1 MYFASYIAHSG
12 VDYTFEDYIICVEN
26 KPKEVISMKKSTTVL
41 WFLASILMIV
51 AGIVCFCLPVDTT
64 MSVFAYVVGAIVL
77 IIGIVEIV
85 GFFTTAGFVGGGAF
99 LADGII
105 TTLLGIIL
113 LANKGVVAGFIP
125 FIFAMWFIIEGISEL
140 SLSISASK
148 YRVPYWWT
156 LLIFSILE
164 ILFGFLTFFDPIG
177 GAISMTIMVGVFLIT
192 HGISMLGD
200 WIVALRVKKFFK
212 GFVQRAA
219 VFNENEMDDSACDD
233 QR

>member
-1 MYFASYIAHSG
+1 MSKTNRNRLKKRYI
-12 VDYTFEDYIICVEN
+12 
-26 KPKEVISMKKSTTVL
+26 MKKSTTIL

-64 MSVFAYVVGAIVL
+64 MTVFAYIVGAIVL
-77 IIGIVEIV
+77 AIGIVEIV

-105 TTLLGIIL
+105 TTILGIIL
-113 LANKGVVAGFIP
+113 LSNEGVVAGFIP

-140 SLSISASK
+140 SLAISAG
-148 YRVPYWWT
+148 RFHVPYWWT
-156 LLIFSILE
+156 LLILSVLE
-164 ILFGFLTFFDPIG
+164 IVFGFLTFFDPIG
-177 GAISMTIMVGVFLIT
+177 GAISMTIMVGTFLVV

-200 WIVALRVKKFFK
+200 WVVALRVKRFFK
-212 GFVQRAA
+212 GFFQRPT
-219 VFNENEMDDSACDD
+219 VFNEGDVDDSRCDD

>member
-1 MYFASYIAHSG
+1 
-12 VDYTFEDYIICVEN
+12 
-26 KPKEVISMKKSTTVL
+26 MKKSTTVL

-64 MSVFAYVVGAIVL
+64 MSVFAYIVGAIVL
-77 IIGIVEIV
+77 LIGIVEIV
-85 GFFTTAGFVGGGAF
+85 GFFTTAGFIGGGAF

-105 TTLLGIIL
+105 TTILGIIL
-113 LANKGVVAGFIP
+113 LANEGVVAGFIP

-148 YRVPYWWT
+148 YHVPYWWT
-156 LLIFSILE
+156 LLILSILE
-164 ILFGFLTFFDPIG
+164 IVFGFLTFFDPIG
-177 GAISMTIMVGVFLIT
+177 GAISMTILVGTFLVV

-200 WIVALRVKKFFK
+200 WIVAFRVKKFFK
-212 GFVQRAA
+212 GFFQRPV
-219 VFNENEMDDSACDD
+219 VFNEGDIDDSRCDD

>member
-1 MYFASYIAHSG
+1 
-12 VDYTFEDYIICVEN
+12 
-26 KPKEVISMKKSTTVL
+26 MKKSTTIL

-64 MSVFAYVVGAIVL
+64 MSVFAYIVGAIVL
-77 IIGIVEIV
+77 VIGIVEII

-105 TTLLGIIL
+105 TTILGVVL
-113 LANKGVVAGFIP
+113 LANEGVVAGFIP

-140 SLSISASK
+140 SLAISASK
-148 YRVPYWWT
+148 YHVPYWWT
-156 LLIFSILE
+156 LLILSILE
-164 ILFGFLTFFDPIG
+164 IVFGFLTFFDPIG
-177 GAISMTIMVGVFLIT
+177 GAISIAVMVGTFLIV

-212 GFVQRAA
+212 GFFQRPA
-219 VFNENEMDDSACDD
+219 VCFPMD
-233 QR
+233 

>member
-1 MYFASYIAHSG
+1 
-12 VDYTFEDYIICVEN
+12 
-26 KPKEVISMKKSTTVL
+26 MKKSTTIL

-64 MSVFAYVVGAIVL
+64 MSVFAYIVGAIVL
-77 IIGIVEIV
+77 VIGIVEII

-105 TTLLGIIL
+105 TTILGVVL
-113 LANKGVVAGFIP
+113 LANEGVVAGFIP

-140 SLSISASK
+140 SLAISASK
-148 YRVPYWWT
+148 YHVPYWWT
-156 LLIFSILE
+156 LLILSILE
-164 ILFGFLTFFDPIG
+164 IVFGFLTFFDPIG
-177 GAISMTIMVGVFLIT
+177 GAISMAIMVGTFLIV

-212 GFVQRAA
+212 GFFQRPA
-219 VFNENEMDDSACDD
+219 VFNEGEVDDSRCDD

>member
-1 MYFASYIAHSG
+1 
-12 VDYTFEDYIICVEN
+12 
-26 KPKEVISMKKSTTVL
+26 
-41 WFLASILMIV
+41 MIV

-64 MSVFAYVVGAIVL
+64 MSVFAYIVGAIVL
-77 IIGIVEIV
+77 VIGIVEII

-105 TTLLGIIL
+105 TTILGVVL
-113 LANKGVVAGFIP
+113 LANEGVVAGFIP

-148 YRVPYWWT
+148 YHVPYWWT
-156 LLIFSILE
+156 LLILSILE
-164 ILFGFLTFFDPIG
+164 IVFGFLTFFDPIG
-177 GAISMTIMVGVFLIT
+177 GAISMAVMVGTFLIV

-212 GFVQRAA
+212 GFFQRPA
-219 VFNENEMDDSACDD
+219 VFNEGEVDDSRCDD

>member
-1 MYFASYIAHSG
+1 
-12 VDYTFEDYIICVEN
+12 
-26 KPKEVISMKKSTTVL
+26 MKKSTTIL

-64 MSVFAYVVGAIVL
+64 MSVFAYIVGAIVL
-77 IIGIVEIV
+77 LIGIVEIV
-85 GFFTTAGFVGGGAF
+85 GFFTTAGFIGGGAF

-105 TTLLGIIL
+105 TTILGIIL
-113 LANKGVVAGFIP
+113 LANEGVVAGFIP

-148 YRVPYWWT
+148 YHVPYWWT
-156 LLIFSILE
+156 LLILSILE
-164 ILFGFLTFFDPIG
+164 IVFGFLTFFDPIG
-177 GAISMTIMVGVFLIT
+177 GAISMTILVGTFLVV

-200 WIVALRVKKFFK
+200 WIVAFRVKKFFK
-212 GFVQRAA
+212 GFFQRPV
-219 VFNENEMDDSACDD
+219 VFNEGDIDDSRCDD